1 MSPRFPIPDSRTLL
15 CALALFGIARP
26 AAAQELVVFNAGSLA
41 RPLRAALDTFATREH
56 IVISQESAGSLETA
70 RKLTDLGKVPDI
82 IALADYEVFP
92 QLLMPQHVTW
102 YAQFAMNSMVI
113 AYTPRSKYAKEITVW
128 NWMQILLRHDVQ
140 TGRADPDLD
149 PNGYRT
155 LLTLQLAEKWYDS
168 PGLAAQLLAVMPK
181 RNVRPKSADLVAL
194 LQAGEFDYIWSYE
207 STAQAA
213 SLSYLHLPPQID
225 LGDPNQSARYPQV
238 SVRVQGRAPGET
250 LTFQGEPIVYGISIP
265 KTAPHA
271 QLAARVLAWLLS
283 PDGVRVMRAAKLEA
297 LAAPVIVGTGAPP
310 AIAKLATP

>member
-1 MSPRFPIPDSRTLL
+1 VLAASP
-15 CALALFGIARP
+15 AR
-26 AAAQELVVFNAGSLA
+26 AQELVVFNAGSLA
-41 RPLRAALDTFATREH
+41 RPLRAALDSFATREH

-102 YAQFAMNSMVI
+102 YAQFATNSMVL
-113 AYTPRSKYAKEITVW
+113 AYTPRSKHAKEITVW
-128 NWMQILLRHDVQ
+128 NWTEILLRGDVQ
-140 TGRADPDLD
+140 IGRADPDLD

-155 LLTLQLAEKWYDS
+155 LLSLQLAEKWYDI
-168 PGLAAQLLAVMPK
+168 PGLAARLLAAMPA

-213 SLSYLHLPPQID
+213 SLLVLHLPPQID
-225 LGDPNQSARYPQV
+225 LGDPKQRARYAEA
-238 SVRVQGRAPGET
+238 SVRVQGRSPGDT
-250 LTFQGEPIVYGISIP
+250 LTFRGEPIVYGISIP
-265 KTAPHA
+265 QAAPHPE
-271 QLAARVLAWLLS
+271 LAARALAWLLS
-283 PDGVRVMRAAKLEA
+283 SDGVRVMRAAKLEA

>member
-1 MSPRFPIPDSRTLL
+1 MIRSLL
-15 CALALFGIARP
+15 RVAFALALARP

-41 RPLRAALDTFATREH
+41 RPLRAALDSFARHEH
-56 IVISQESAGSLETA
+56 ITISQESAGSLETA

-92 QLLMPQHVTW
+92 QLLMPKHVTW
-102 YAQFAMNSMVI
+102 YAQFAMNRMVI

-128 NWMQILLRHDVQ
+128 NWMQVLLRHDVQ

-168 PGLAAQLLAVMPK
+168 PGLAAQLFAAMPT

-225 LGDPNQSARYPQV
+225 LGDPAQRERYAEA
-238 SVRVQGRAPGET
+238 SVRVLGRAPGDT
-250 LTFQGEPIVYGISIP
+250 LTFRGEPIVYGISIP
-265 KTAPHA
+265 MGAPHPE
-271 QLAARVLAWLLS
+271 LAARALAWLLS
-283 PDGVRVMRAAKLEA
+283 PDGVRVLRAAKLEA
-297 LAAPVIVGTGAPP
+297 LGAPVITGTGAPD
-310 AIAKLATP
+310 AIARLAKP